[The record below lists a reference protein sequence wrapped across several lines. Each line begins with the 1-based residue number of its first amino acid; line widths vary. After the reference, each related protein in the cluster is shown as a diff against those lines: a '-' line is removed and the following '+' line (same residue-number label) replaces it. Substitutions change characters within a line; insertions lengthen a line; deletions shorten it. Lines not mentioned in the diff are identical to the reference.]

1 MMERLLA
8 RAEQIAQAAQANRIE
23 AMAEAAAEELSGVS
37 VFKTATGVVLRGKKL
52 IERWLWDPALRF
64 IGSSL
69 R

>member
-23 AMAEAAAEELSGVS
+23 AMAETAAEELNAVS
-37 VFKTATGVVLRGKKL
+37 VLKTATGVVLRGRKL
-52 IERWLWDPALRF
+52 LERWLLDPALRF